1 MHRILIRGLKSCALR
16 QASSPIVMPALS
28 PTMTEGTITEWLVK
42 PGDKVNEGDELCLVE
57 TDKAVVTFETMEE
70 GIVSKIFKPEGS
82 SNIKVG
88 DCIAFM
94 VDEGDDWENAEF
106 TPPESNGQANKSD
119 KVAPPPV
126 VEPTPTKTSEVH
138 SSAHRKTDI
147 TFPSVKLLAL
157 QHGVDLTKVPSTGPL
172 GILTKGDVLNYIKN
186 TPTSAPVATEAPTPV
201 SKAAVSEPK
210 TPKVDVASVQSVAYN
225 DVEIT
230 QMRKIIATRLTE
242 SKTTIPHEYA
252 KISCRLDNIM
262 KLRADLKTQ
271 GVKVSVNDFIVKAVA
286 SALRKHPNIS
296 NEPGNCDVSVAVAT
310 DAGLITPIVKNAD
323 SMGVGKISATV
334 KELAGRARE
343 KKLKPEEFIGGNF
356 TISNLGMFGIRE
368 FSAVINPP
376 QYCILAIGGSKKKF
390 LPNENNDLEVG
401 TMMTVQMSS
410 DARHVSQTDAIQ
422 FLETFKEN
430 MSNPINM
437 LL

>member
-1 MHRILIRGLKSCALR
+1 
-16 QASSPIVMPALS
+16 MPALS

-42 PGDKVNEGDELCLVE
+42 PGDKVIEGDELCLVE

-70 GIVSKIFKPEGS
+70 GVVSKIFKPEGS

-106 TPPESNGQANKSD
+106 TIPASKDEP
-119 KVAPPPV
+119 KVATEVVPPPV
-126 VEPTPTKTSEVH
+126 AEPVVGETEVK

-157 QHGVDLTKVPSTGPL
+157 QHGIDLSSVPSTGPL

-186 TPTSAPVATEAPTPV
+186 TPVTKSSDTQAPAPVQITP
-201 SKAAVSEPK
+201 VSEPK
-210 TPKVDVASVQSVAYN
+210 APEQKVTSVQNLAYN

-230 QMRKIIATRLTE
+230 QMRKIIASRLTE

-271 GVKVSVNDFIVKAVA
+271 GIKVSVNDFIVKAVA

-310 DAGLITPIVKNAD
+310 EAGLITPIVKNAD
-323 SMGVGKISATV
+323 SLGVGKISETV

-376 QYCILAIGGSKKKF
+376 QYCILAIGGSKRKF
-390 LPNENNDLEVG
+390 LPQENNELEVA